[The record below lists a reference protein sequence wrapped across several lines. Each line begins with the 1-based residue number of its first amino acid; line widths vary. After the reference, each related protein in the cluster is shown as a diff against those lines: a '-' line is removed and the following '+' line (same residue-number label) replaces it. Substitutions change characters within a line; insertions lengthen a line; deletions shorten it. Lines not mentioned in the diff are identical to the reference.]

1 MTHRNTDTAGQGPAS
16 ATQVTDGQAAPARS
30 TAASPWRTLPII
42 LVGSF
47 MAILDTFIVLVA
59 APAIQADLHA
69 SDGEIQL
76 IVAGY
81 QVTYAVALITG
92 ARLGDMFGR
101 KRLFMLGMALFTLTS
116 VACALAPTAGVLI
129 AARLAQGLSAAL
141 MFPQVFSMIQVLIP
155 AQQRHRA
162 FGALGSVIG
171 VSTVIGQLVG
181 GLLIAA
187 NLFGTTWRPV
197 FWVNVPIGL
206 ITLALAARM
215 VPETRA
221 PQARSLDL
229 PGLVVLTVALFLLVV
244 PLVEG
249 RDAGWPAW
257 TWASLVGSAAAFA
270 LLVVVERR
278 VERAGR
284 APLVSLRLFAERPF
298 AIGITLVVVAYAGV
312 NSFFLILSLMLQ
324 DGLGMSALGA
334 GLAYTPLAV
343 AFFATSLLAARWT
356 PRYGR
361 RVLELGSVLAATG
374 FLATLLITFAEGGQ
388 LSAGPLIAPL
398 ALVGLGNGL
407 LLPQLLNT
415 VLSRIDPSE
424 IGMASGVLSTGQQ
437 VGGAVGVAVV
447 GMFFFDALPQHG
459 SLVARYAHAFGT
471 AAVLNLAIAAIATA
485 LLFALPRPTPAEGA

>member
-1 MTHRNTDTAGQGPAS
+1 MTHRKTDTAAQGPAS
-16 ATQVTDGQAAPARS
+16 APHATDGRAAPAQS
-30 TAASPWRTLPII
+30 TAASPWRALPII

-69 SDGEIQL
+69 SDGQIQL

-81 QVTYAVALITG
+81 QITYAVALITG
-92 ARLGDMFGR
+92 ARLGDTFGR

-129 AARLAQGLSAAL
+129 GARLAQGLSAAL

-171 VSTVIGQLVG
+171 VSTILGQLVG

-229 PGLVVLTVALFLLVV
+229 PGLAVLTVALFLLVI

-257 TWASLVGSAAAFA
+257 TWASLAGSAVAFA
-270 LLVVVERR
+270 LFVVVERG

-298 AIGITLVVVAYAGV
+298 AVGITLVVVAYAGV

-334 GLAYTPLAV
+334 GLEYTPLAV

-374 FLATLLITFAEGGQ
+374 FLATLLMAFAEGGR

-398 ALVGLGNGL
+398 TLVGLGNGL
-407 LLPQLLNT
+407 LLPQLLNL
-415 VLSRIDPSE
+415 VLGRIGPSE
-424 IGMASGVLSTGQQ
+424 VGMASGVLSTGQQ

-447 GMFFFDALPQHG
+447 GVFFFDALTPHG
-459 SLVARYAHAFGT
+459 SRVAQYAHAFGT
-471 AAVLNLAIAAIATA
+471 AAILNLAIAAVATA
-485 LLFALPRPTPAEGA
+485 LLLALPRQKPAESA

>member
-1 MTHRNTDTAGQGPAS
+1 MTHGNADTAGQGPAS
-16 ATQVTDGQAAPARS
+16 ATDVTDRQATAAQS
-30 TAASPWRTLPII
+30 TAASPWRALPII

-69 SDGEIQL
+69 SDGQIQL

-81 QVTYAVALITG
+81 QITYAVALITG

-206 ITLALAARM
+206 VTLVLAARL

-229 PGLVVLTVALFLLVV
+229 RGLAVLTVALFLLVV

-249 RDAGWPAW
+249 REAGWPAW

-270 LLVVVERR
+270 LLVVVERQ

-298 AIGITLVVVAYAGV
+298 AVGITLVVVAYAGV

-343 AFFATSLLAARWT
+343 AFFGTSLLAARLT

-374 FLATLLITFAEGGQ
+374 FLATLLMAFAEGGR

-485 LLFALPRPTPAEGA
+485 LLFALPRQKPAEGA